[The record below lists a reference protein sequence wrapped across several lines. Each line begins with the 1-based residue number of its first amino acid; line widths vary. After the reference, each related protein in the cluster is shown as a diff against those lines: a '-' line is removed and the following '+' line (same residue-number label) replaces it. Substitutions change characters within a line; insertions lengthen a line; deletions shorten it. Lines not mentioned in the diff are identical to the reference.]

1 MELYDKAYR
10 MQKRYI
16 IASIV
21 YVLIIMI
28 SIIIRMILIQY
39 FDGLKDRYI
48 ISIYSSVVF
57 PAMTEM
63 IIFIVSGGLLVSLLS
78 FWLRL
83 TLENARTIRIIGC
96 FLLIPAILTVLE
108 CFVQEIYPH
117 NMLFVAGVVLHRWLW
132 ILFFW
137 VFPFVSGIL
146 LSFSKDEKKRER

>member
-63 IIFIVSGGLLVSLLS
+63 IIFIASGGLLVSILS
-78 FWLRL
+78 FWIRL
-83 TLENARTIRIIGC
+83 TVADVRVFRIIG
-96 FLLIPAILTVLE
+96 FLLVTPAMLTVLE
-108 CFVQEIYPH
+108 CFVQEVLPH
-117 NMLFVAGVVLHRWLW
+117 NLVFIAGVVLHRWLW

-137 VFPFVSGIL
+137 ALPFVSGML
-146 LSFSKDEKKRER
+146 LSFSMDEEKRER